1 MDRLHRALRVLWN
14 HFKQGFLKQ
23 RLVLKAGALSY
34 TSVLCLLPLLAITFS
49 VSSIVL
55 AQMGPHQT
63 DRLIDGVLIKL
74 VPQIALLNQ
83 ETRITTP
90 GGLPT
95 RVEIRHKIKNFLE
108 EIGAGEVG
116 VLGVGFL
123 IFLSISLLV
132 TMEHTFND
140 IWNIQEG
147 RPWFN
152 RVILYWSAM
161 TLGLMFF
168 LMGIALTSRLQS
180 TQLAETLT
188 HIPYLTR
195 VVQFL
200 TPFVLFWAGLTL
212 FYITIPN
219 TSVEIV
225 PALFGGL
232 MGGTLLQLNITLNTI
247 YVVNVLIA
255 GELYG
260 WFGILPILLVGL
272 YVFWLFVLSGAQLTY
287 SLQSLSRS
295 ASSRPRPVQ
304 TPGAETT

>member
-1 MDRLHRALRVLWN
+1 MKKRLI
-14 HFKQGFLKQ
+14 
-23 RLVLKAGALSY
+23 LKAGALSY

-63 DRLIDGVLIKL
+63 DRLIDGVMVKL

-83 ETRITTP
+83 HSRITTP
-90 GGLPT
+90 DGLPT
-95 RVEIRHKIKNFLE
+95 RVQVRQKIKEFLE

-140 IWNIQEG
+140 IWNVQEG

-161 TLGLMFF
+161 TLGLIFF
-168 LMGIALTSRLQS
+168 LMGITLTSRLQS

-195 VVQFL
+195 IVQFL
-200 TPFVLFWAGLTL
+200 TPFALFWAGLTL
-212 FYITIPN
+212 FYLTIPN
-219 TSVEIV
+219 TSVNLV
-225 PALFGGL
+225 PALLGGL
-232 MGGTLLQLNITLNTI
+232 MAGTLLQLNITLNTI

-287 SLQSLSRS
+287 SLQSLGRS